1 MNRYNEFDDI
11 DALFSD
17 GENENEDESV
27 CLEKMGKKKKNISCV
42 KPGGGKGRK
51 TSEAWKHFRPYEEH
65 GTERLRSRCNYCPQ
79 TYVCD
84 TGGNGSTKLAS
95 EDPKQM
101 CLVQLKQIQVS
112 SFAIKDE
119 SGNRSSIGLSCFNK
133 EETRKALAKM
143 LIVDELPFRFVEK
156 PGFQEFCRVGM
167 PLFDI
172 PSRRTIV
179 RDIMQ
184 LYLDEKTSLIKLFRK
199 SKVRRIFNFSQIA
212 DHRGDTIGKCI
223 KKVLID
229 WGIDKVFI
237 ITVENASSN
246 NTTILYIKR
255 KLNSWKADGGAIL
268 NGKYLHLRCCAHI
281 VNLIV
286 NDELKEMND
295 SVISIRNAVKF
306 VKSSSSRFDKFKKCV
321 ELEKIQDKGFVV
333 LDVCTRWNSTY
344 LMLVSTLKF
353 IKAFERMEEEDGHY
367 QTYFKETE
375 NGQNRIGPPHS
386 EHWENAKVFVQFL
399 KTLYNVTVLFSASLS
414 VTSNLYFHKWS
425 TINNQLMKMTGE
437 GNSFVRHM
445 VSSMKTKF
453 KKILTVVL
461 DPRFKLQYV
470 YYCFKILYG
479 IVSAESMTASI
490 KDALVELYDC
500 YHVLHGVTDWVDDI
514 PSFSDVGDVE
524 YTIGGKNEVERF
536 LLEVE
541 RKCPSFDVLTW
552 WNVSRKH
559 YPILAFIAKDVFAM
573 PIFTVASES
582 AFSNGERVLDPF
594 RGSLNSKTM
603 ECLICT
609 ENWLQA
615 KRSNIA
621 IEVAMAL
628 MQNNDTSLENLQFN
642 EEAESGKSCKVV
654 RSNVINQH

>member
-11 DALFSD
+11 DVLFSD

-27 CLEKMGKKKKNISCV
+27 CLRKMGKKKKNISCV

-51 TSEAWKHFRPYEEH
+51 TSEEWKHFRPYEEH
-65 GTERLRSRCNYCPQ
+65 GTGRLRSRCNYCPQ

-95 EDPKQM
+95 EGPKQM
-101 CLVQLKQIQVS
+101 CLLQLKQIQVS
-112 SFAIKDE
+112 SLAIKDE
-119 SGNRSSIGLSCFNK
+119 SGNRSSIGLGCFNK

-143 LIVDELPFRFVEK
+143 LIVDELSFRFVEK
-156 PGFQEFCRVGM
+156 PSFQEFCRVGM

-199 SKVRRIFNFSQIA
+199 SKVRVSVTAHYIDDYWQLQKRIFNFSQIA

-268 NGKYLHLRCCAHI
+268 DGKYLHLRCCAHI

-306 VKSSSSRFDKFKKCV
+306 VKSSPSRFDKFKKCV

-367 QTYFKETE
+367 QNYFKETK

-414 VTSNLYFHKWS
+414 VTLNLYFHKWS

-437 GNSFVRHM
+437 GNSFVLSLETTNKLLIM
-445 VSSMKTKF
+445 A
-453 KKILTVVL
+453 VVL

-500 YHVLHGVTDWVDDI
+500 YHVLYGVTDWVDDI
-514 PSFSDVGDVE
+514 LSFSDVGDVE

-552 WNVSRKH
+552 WSVSRKH

-582 AFSNGERVLDPF
+582 AFSNGGRVLDPF
-594 RGSLNSKTM
+594 RGSLNSKTV

-621 IEVAMAL
+621 IEVAMA
-628 MQNNDTSLENLQFN
+628 
-642 EEAESGKSCKVV
+642 SCKVV